1 MKYVALAL
9 TVEHTFTQTCE
20 IEETASELP
29 VERLRLTG
37 RCTLTSTKLRELQ
50 YDMVN
55 LTSYNTT
62 NKVIL
67 NGLTMDS
74 YGCRIYLK
82 R

>member
-1 MKYVALAL
+1 
-9 TVEHTFTQTCE
+9 
-20 IEETASELP
+20 
-29 VERLRLTG
+29 
-37 RCTLTSTKLRELQ
+37 
-50 YDMVN
+50 MVN